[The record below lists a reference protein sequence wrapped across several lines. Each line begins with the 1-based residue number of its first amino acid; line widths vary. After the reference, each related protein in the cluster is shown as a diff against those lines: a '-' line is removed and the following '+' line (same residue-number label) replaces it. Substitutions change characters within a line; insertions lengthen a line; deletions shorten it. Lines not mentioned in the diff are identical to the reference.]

1 MLTHPVQDVREVNN
15 VVGSAYY
22 QGRWYPTPPY
32 PPHPKMLDNQNSDS
46 YTFGCPPGGKI
57 MQGPLRGFHQ
67 DLHST
72 FSYGPLQHLGQD
84 RHILGTAPSNSCKI
98 VIEGP
103 DQISLP
109 GSHRIN
115 ISTAPQR
122 EWSATPSRHFV
133 RGRPLSLWRG
143 ANLDLAR
150 TTVSALCTWQIALLV
165 ARCQFW
171 YRSHNPLG
179 TLCVADHSRCG
190 AVRIWISALCTWQI
204 ALLVARCQF
213 WYRSHNPLGTLC
225 VADHSRCGAV
235 RIWISLAQPFRH
247 FARGRS
253 LSLWHGANFDIA
265 RTTLSALC
273 AWQTTLAVA
282 RCEFGSRSRNRFG
295 TLHVADR
302 SPCGTVPFDIARTT
316 FSALCACQVAL
327 VVARCEFG
335 SRSRNRFGTLHVAD
349 RSPCGTVPILIS
361 LAQHKVPRGLC
372 ERYQMAPCHKESDLP
387 RAKCQNGCASEI
399 QIRTAPQRE
408 WSATHKVPR
417 GLCERYQNWHRA
429 TRRAICHVQSAE
441 TVARARSKF
450 APRHNESNLTGTKC
464 REGCASDIKIG
475 TVPQGERS
483 ATRKVPKRLRERD
496 PNSHRATTR
505 VIRHAQSHE
514 SLARAQNIFLQN
526 IARTT
531 KNEHWKCQSRCF
543 TEVPFFFTKMS
554 RRNLKCC
561 TCHAESSSC
570 PKSKMTVSQN
580 EAF

>member
-1 MLTHPVQDVREVNN
+1 
-15 VVGSAYY
+15 
-22 QGRWYPTPPY
+22 
-32 PPHPKMLDNQNSDS
+32 
-46 YTFGCPPGGKI
+46 

-122 EWSATPSRHFV
+122 EWSATHKVP
-133 RGRPLSLWRG
+133 RGLCERYQNWHRATRRAIG
-143 ANLDLAR
+143 H
-150 TTVSALCTWQIALLV
+150 VQSAETV
-165 ARCQFW
+165 ARA
-171 YRSHNPLG
+171 RSKFAPR
-179 TLCVADHSRCG
+179 HSESGLPRTKCREG
-190 AVRIWISALCTWQI
+190 CASDIRYQNWHRATRRAICHVQSAET
-204 ALLVARCQF
+204 VARA
-213 WYRSHNPLGTLC
+213 RSKFAPR
-225 VADHSRCGAV
+225 HSESGLPRTKCREGCA
-235 RIWISLAQPFRH
+235 S
-247 FARGRS
+247 
-253 LSLWHGANFDIA
+253 DIKI
-265 RTTLSALC
+265 
-273 AWQTTLAVA
+273 
-282 RCEFGSRSRNRFG
+282 
-295 TLHVADR
+295 
-302 SPCGTVPFDIARTT
+302 GTVPQGERSATCKVPKRLRERDPNSHRATARVVCHAQ
-316 FSALCACQVAL
+316 SAERVVRAISKLAPCHKESDLPRAKCRNPNSHRATARVVCHAQSAERVVRAISKLAPCHKESDLPRAKCRNGCASEIQIRTAPQREWS
-327 VVARCEFG
+327 A
-335 SRSRNRFGTLHVAD
+335 T
-349 RSPCGTVPILIS
+349 
-361 LAQHKVPRGLC
+361 HKVPRGLC

-531 KNEHWKCQSRCF
+531 KNEH
-543 TEVPFFFTKMS
+543 
-554 RRNLKCC
+554 
-561 TCHAESSSC
+561 
-570 PKSKMTVSQN
+570 
-580 EAF
+580 

>member
-1 MLTHPVQDVREVNN
+1 MLEKPITH
-15 VVGSAYY
+15 
-22 QGRWYPTPPY
+22 QGQWYPTPPY

-84 RHILGTAPSNSCKI
+84 LHILGTAPSNSCKI

-109 GSHRIN
+109 GSHRIKN
-115 ISTAPQR
+115 QHRATARVVWHAQSAERIVRAISK
-122 EWSATPSRHFV
+122 
-133 RGRPLSLWRG
+133 L
-143 ANLDLAR
+143 
-150 TTVSALCTWQIALLV
+150 
-165 ARCQFW
+165 
-171 YRSHNPLG
+171 
-179 TLCVADHSRCG
+179 
-190 AVRIWISALCTWQI
+190 
-204 ALLVARCQF
+204 
-213 WYRSHNPLGTLC
+213 
-225 VADHSRCGAV
+225 
-235 RIWISLAQPFRH
+235 
-247 FARGRS
+247 
-253 LSLWHGANFDIA
+253 
-265 RTTLSALC
+265 
-273 AWQTTLAVA
+273 
-282 RCEFGSRSRNRFG
+282 
-295 TLHVADR
+295 
-302 SPCGTVPFDIARTT
+302 
-316 FSALCACQVAL
+316 
-327 VVARCEFG
+327 
-335 SRSRNRFGTLHVAD
+335 
-349 RSPCGTVPILIS
+349 
-361 LAQHKVPRGLC
+361 
-372 ERYQMAPCHKESDLP
+372 APCHKESDLP
-387 RAKCQNGCASEI
+387 RAKCRNGCASEI

-408 WSATHKVPR
+408 QPERHKVPR
-417 GLCERYQNWHRA
+417 GLCERYQNWHRATRRAICHVQSAETVARARSKFAPRHSESNLTGTKRREGCASDIKIGTMPQGERSATCKVPKRLRERDPNSAPRHNESNLTGTKCREGLCERYQIWHRATRRAICHVQSAETVARARSKFAPRTTTRATWQAQSAEKVVRAISKLAPCHKESDLPRAKCRKRLRERDPNSHRATTRATWQAQSAEKVVRVISNLAPCHKESDLPRAKCRNGCASEIQIRTAPQREQPDRHKVPRRLCERYQNWHHA

-483 ATRKVPKRLRERD
+483 ATCKVPKRLRERD

-505 VIRHAQSHE
+505 AIRHAQSHE
-514 SLARAQNIFLQN
+514 SLARAQNRFLQN
-526 IARTT
+526 IAHTT

-543 TEVPFFFTKMS
+543 TEVPFLFAKMS

-561 TCHAESSSC
+561 TCHTESSSC